1 MADDVTARLWC
12 SFMTHLV
19 VPILFSGFILL
30 TYLLIIQL
38 HSGWTCVDVA
48 SEIIRAIQKQF
59 PDAEESALADKV
71 KDNLR
76 ICFLRCAQGRHYS
89 DGSSKGVHSK
99 HFIVD
104 DKCTY
109 IGSQNLYVCDLSE
122 WGVVI
127 DNTEQTRKLK
137 ETYWDRMWKFSYTGE
152 DVDVEAVMEGLGI
165 NRDGDDPEEAS
176 DEDKAVAAKAFSN
189 FSSIFL
195 DDHDED

>member
-1 MADDVTARLWC
+1 M
-12 SFMTHLV
+12 
-19 VPILFSGFILL
+19 
-30 TYLLIIQL
+30 
-38 HSGWTCVDVA
+38 DVA
-48 SEIIRAIQKQF
+48 SEIIKAIQKQF

-71 KDNLR
+71 RDNLR
-76 ICFLRCAQGRHYS
+76 ICFLRCAQGTLYS
-89 DGSSKGVHSK
+89 DGGSKGVHSK

-122 WGVVI
+122 WGVLI
-127 DNTEQTRKLK
+127 DNSEQTRKLK

-165 NRDGDDPEEAS
+165 DRDGDEPEGE
-176 DEDKAVAAKAFSN
+176 EDKAAAAKAFSN
-189 FSSIFL
+189 FSQIFL